1 MALACWVVFR
11 QATISSLVRSCWA
24 SKQIWTLPR
33 LKNTTDGIDS
43 KLTWFGTTRTRAGFL
58 INPLLLL
65 YGTGG
70 VAYGRVEESVP
81 GASVKTPGVG
91 WAAGAGIQYAL
102 TPQWSIG
109 AEYLHV
115 DLDLGSANAGGASV
129 DAKATTNLGRATLNY
144 KF

>member
-1 MALACWVVFR
+1 MVWR
-11 QATISSLVRSCWA
+11 HEW
-24 SKQIWTLPR
+24 R
-33 LKNTTDGIDS
+33 L
-43 KLTWFGTTRTRAGFL
+43 GFL
-58 INPLLLL
+58 VNPA
-65 YGTGG
+65 GTGG
-70 VAYGRVEESVP
+70 AAYGRVEASVP
-81 GASVKTPGVG
+81 GESAKTSGVG